1 MDAVFWD
8 LAAMPGAAL
17 APWKG
22 RAVPQ
27 GAGTAAVHPWDVGT
41 RFWVG
46 DMRVTSSKA
55 QPRASKTHHYLVNPE
70 ARTST
75 SESIKKTNHKLAYSR
90 GEPRCR
96 ELGAWFFHPP
106 GTEGRSSGSESR
118 IEHCRGNGSPGE
130 GLVPPR
136 CTQDHEHGPAG
147 ARPAVRAALED
158 AAGPPWSCCSW
169 GQAGTAW
176 GKAEIR
182 PGG

>member
-75 SESIKKTNHKLAYSR
+75 SESIKKTNHKLAYSGGSRAAGSSGLGSSTRRGQR
-90 GEPRCR
+90 GEAAVLRA
-96 ELGAWFFHPP
+96 E
-106 GTEGRSSGSESR
+106 SSTV
-118 IEHCRGNGSPGE
+118 GE
-130 GLVPPR
+130 M
-136 CTQDHEHGPAG
+136 
-147 ARPAVRAALED
+147 AALGKGSFLL
-158 AAGPPWSCCSW
+158 AAHKTTSTALLGPDPW
-169 GQAGTAW
+169 
-176 GKAEIR
+176 
-182 PGG
+182 